1 MGLRDPDANDIRS
14 GAAASRSR
22 PGTALALGVD
32 AVHAGRDLRVGQL
45 YHLYTHGGTYS
56 TQAFRASLVVL
67 CDVRLTRMHCAVTMP
82 SVVTHADTCF
92 PGP

>member
-1 MGLRDPDANDIRS
+1 MGLRHPDADGIRS

-45 YHLYTHGGTYS
+45 YHLHTHGGTYS
-56 TQAFRASLVVL
+56 PRISLGWTFLVKW
-67 CDVRLTRMHCAVTMP
+67 CE
-82 SVVTHADTCF
+82 THESAWQ
-92 PGP
+92 